1 MPYEPR
7 TIALLCELA
16 HPPMQPDPAPVQAI
30 HNQMFQEGQPAYSSF
45 AVSPMGP
52 VLSNPD
58 PVPGRISQVLFLPD
72 QVQFREEL
80 GALMHEAFATRVDQ
94 IAGQY
99 SQARGLENYA
109 GQRVTVRA
117 LLSPKNRRDARRFV
131 SRDLLGFESA
141 PDEVSSPIAQHFGK
155 EADLSGL
162 RLAFEGGPGEPATIG
177 LRIESYSADPRS
189 VFVELQGSYGPLGQA
204 DGEGIGARVHQL
216 YDYMEA
222 RTLPF
227 IESFDIPV

>member
-16 HPPMQPDPAPVQAI
+16 HAPMQPDPAPVQRI
-30 HNQMFQEGQPAYSSF
+30 HNQMFQDGQPAYSSF

-52 VLSNPD
+52 VLSNPEAI
-58 PVPGRISQVLFLPD
+58 PGRVSQVLFLPD
-72 QVQFREEL
+72 QVQFREEH
-80 GALMHEAFATRVDQ
+80 GALMHEAFALRVDH

-117 LLSPKNRRDARRFV
+117 LLSPKHRKDARRFV
-131 SRDLLGFESA
+131 SRDLLGFEET
-141 PDEVSSPIAQHFGK
+141 PTGQPSPVTEHFGR
-155 EADLSGL
+155 EAELAGL
-162 RLAFEGGPGEPATIG
+162 RLAFPGGPGEPATVA

-189 VFVELQGSYGPLGQA
+189 VFVELQGSYGPLDQDAAGL
-204 DGEGIGARVHQL
+204 GERVNEL
-216 YDYMEA
+216 YRYLEN

-227 IESFDIPV
+227 IESFDVPV